1 MKYLIALLTA
11 ATGILHLLVGFN
23 VIPGSGSTSTAWLL
37 VLNGVGYLVLLV
49 LFWTGGGGRGMIR
62 WILLAYTL
70 ITLVGYF
77 IIGAGFSGGT
87 IPLVIKAIE
96 LLLIILL
103 LLYREPAA
111 VPATTMATRT
121 STAGTS
127 VGGMAGSA
135 AAGTSAAVTGAAAGA
150 MAMGTSAMDKVD
162 DTMDVAGDA
171 VMDTADEMGEA
182 AGDAMD
188 SVGDMGEAAVDATKE
203 MADDVMDAG
212 EGAMDAAGE
221 TVSDAG
227 ASMAA
232 GTAAVAGAV
241 MDKAEEGGDAMGDMA
256 DDMMDA
262 GDEAMRGA
270 EMAGADAAEM
280 SDEEDE
286 TDFRADL
293 EEYLRSYGSSSD
305 FRKEIEYIEGIGA
318 AYGQKLRAINI
329 NTVMDLVVNGATR
342 RGRREIS
349 DKSGIAQ
356 SLILTWVNHVDL
368 FRIKGVAQEYAD
380 LLEQSG
386 VDTVVELAHRN
397 PANLFKRM
405 EEVNEQKKLVRRTPR
420 AADVE
425 SWVEQAKTLRRVVH
439 H

>member
-103 LLYREPAA
+103 LLYREPAS

-162 DTMDVAGDA
+162 DTMDAAGDA

>member
-23 VIPGSGSTSTAWLL
+23 VIPGSGSTTTAWLL

-162 DTMDVAGDA
+162 DTMDAAGDA

>member
-162 DTMDVAGDA
+162 DTMDAAGDA

-380 LLEQSG
+380 FLEQSG

>member
-103 LLYREPAA
+103 LLYREPAS

-162 DTMDVAGDA
+162 DKLDAAGDA
-171 VMDTADEMGEA
+171 VMDTADEMGDA

-188 SVGDMGEAAVDATKE
+188 SVGDMGDAAVDATKE

>member
-1 MKYLIALLTA
+1 MRAEWR
-11 ATGILHLLVGFN
+11 LVQPDQCGH
-23 VIPGSGSTSTAWLL
+23 A
-37 VLNGVGYLVLLV
+37 
-49 LFWTGGGGRGMIR
+49 
-62 WILLAYTL
+62 
-70 ITLVGYF
+70 
-77 IIGAGFSGGT
+77 
-87 IPLVIKAIE
+87 
-96 LLLIILL
+96 
-103 LLYREPAA
+103 
-111 VPATTMATRT
+111 
-121 STAGTS
+121 
-127 VGGMAGSA
+127 
-135 AAGTSAAVTGAAAGA
+135 
-150 MAMGTSAMDKVD
+150 
-162 DTMDVAGDA
+162 AGDA
-171 VMDTADEMGEA
+171 VMDTADEMGDA

-188 SVGDMGEAAVDATKE
+188 SVGDMGDAAVDATKE

>member
-162 DTMDVAGDA
+162 DTMDAAGDA

-221 TVSDAG
+221 TISDAG
-227 ASMAA
+227 AAMAA

-256 DDMMDA
+256 DDVMDA
-262 GDEAMRGA
+262 GDDAMRGA

>member
-103 LLYREPAA
+103 LLYREPAS

-162 DTMDVAGDA
+162 DTMDAAGDA

-380 LLEQSG
+380 LLGQSG

>member
-162 DTMDVAGDA
+162 DTMDAAGDA

-221 TVSDAG
+221 TISDAG
-227 ASMAA
+227 AAMAA